1 MLPDNRLDF
10 ITNIDPEFINMMTG
24 ARADFIKID
33 NNLRG
38 LSSYT
43 QAEREGV
50 KRCLS
55 LARTNIE
62 TAIQYTIKAL
72 CIMGEQLPEKSE

>member
-10 ITNIDPEFINMMTG
+10 ISSIDDEFIHMMTK
-24 ARADFIKID
+24 ARADYIAID
-33 NNLRG
+33 TNLRG
-38 LSSYT
+38 LSQYP